1 MPTREKTSTST
12 SVPEFTKVDTEDV
25 LFDPQNPRLG
35 SDTTTNQPKLQALL
49 MEEPHF
55 AKELVSS
62 FVENGFIEYEP
73 LVVRKSGKQYY
84 VIDGNRRLAAVKHIL
99 ANRDQYPSSIVK
111 RLERVP
117 VLIFHQKADSAHR
130 KEIRTYLGVRHLQGY
145 REWPPESKAMFL
157 DQNITATTDFKR
169 LKAEFGIERRDI
181 ARYLIPYR
189 VRKAAKDILGE
200 LELGEEHSFWIL
212 GEALQRPGIREYLE
226 LDVDAN
232 SFKIRNFSKVKF
244 QYLLEFLY
252 GSSKQH
258 GRGRAG
264 GLRRITD
271 TRQLS
276 RLAKVL
282 ANKRA
287 CEKLENGSTLEEA
300 ELYVATPEETIDGLI
315 SEVIVILQRIIA
327 LGPNESQISQ
337 IDGQLKNFSKATRS

>member
-1 MPTREKTSTST
+1 MPTKKKISTLH
-12 SVPEFTKVDTEDV
+12 SVPEFKKVPTKDV

-35 SDTTTNQPKLQALL
+35 ADATTSQPKLQALL

-55 AKELVSS
+55 AKELVGS
-62 FVENGFIEYEP
+62 FVENAFIEYEP
-73 LVVRKSGKQYY
+73 LVVRKSGTQYY
-84 VIDGNRRLAAVKHIL
+84 VIDGNRRLAAVKHII
-99 ANRDQYPSSIVK
+99 ANPDQYPSKIVK
-111 RLERVP
+111 SLQEVP
-117 VLIFHQKADSAHR
+117 VLIFHQKADSSHR

-145 REWPPESKAMFL
+145 REWPPESKAIFL
-157 DQNITATTDFKR
+157 DQNITATTNFKR

-200 LELGEEHSFWIL
+200 LEVGEEQSFWIL

-232 SFKIRNFSKVKF
+232 SFKIRKF
-244 QYLLEFLY
+244 NKTKYQYLLEFLY
-252 GSSKQH
+252 GSNKQH
-258 GRGRAG
+258 GHGRAG

-282 ANKRA
+282 ANNRA
-287 CEKLENGSTLEEA
+287 CERLENGSTLEEA
-300 ELYVATPEETIDGLI
+300 ELYVSTPEETIDGLM
-315 SEVIVILQRIIA
+315 SELTVLLQRIIA
-327 LGPNESQISQ
+327 LGPSENQIKE
-337 IDGQLKNFSKATRS
+337 IEGHLNNFSKATRG

>member
-1 MPTREKTSTST
+1 MSTKKKSTSSLH
-12 SVPEFTKVDTEDV
+12 SVPEFKKVPTEDV
-25 LFDPQNPRLG
+25 LFDPNNPRLG
-35 SDTTTNQPKLQALL
+35 ADATTSQPKLQALL

-55 AKELVSS
+55 AKELVES

-73 LVVRKSGKQYY
+73 LVVRQSGSKYY
-84 VIDGNRRLAAVKHIL
+84 VIDGNRRLAAVKHIVGHP
-99 ANRDQYPSSIVK
+99 DQYSSKVVNGLK
-111 RLERVP
+111 EVP
-117 VLIFHQKADSAHR
+117 VLIFHQKADASHR

-157 DQNITATTDFKR
+157 DQNITASTDFKR

-189 VRKAAKDILGE
+189 VRKAAKDVLGE
-200 LELGEEHSFWIL
+200 LELGEEQSFWIL

-226 LDVDAN
+226 LNVDAT
-232 SFKIRNFSKVKF
+232 SFKVRHFNRTKF

-252 GSSKQH
+252 GTSKQQ
-258 GRGRAG
+258 GRAG

-276 RLAKVL
+276 RLGKVL

-300 ELYVATPEETIDGLI
+300 ELYISTPEETIDALM
-315 SEVIVILQRIIA
+315 SELTVILQRIIA
-327 LGPNESQISQ
+327 LGPNENQIKQ
-337 IDGQLKNFSKATRS
+337 IEVHLKNFTKATRS